1 MKNEETL
8 YPTDILRMK
17 YVTVMEAADRCH
29 TTISKIIDMI
39 EQKKIPYAMFST
51 EGKRSKVVHVNYEDV
66 EKVLRG
72 DHP

>member
-17 YVTVMEAADRCH
+17 YVTVMEASEKCG

-39 EQKKIPYAMFST
+39 ESKKIPYALFIPP
-51 EGKRSKVVHVNYEDV
+51 GKRTKVVHVNYEDV
-66 EKVLRG
+66 ERVLKEG
-72 DHP
+72 G